1 MFLSAF
7 GFDLIVI
14 FFFFFFDKLGTIFAN
29 SQALCLDFLMN

>member
-14 FFFFFFDKLGTIFAN
+14 FFFFFDKLGTIFAN